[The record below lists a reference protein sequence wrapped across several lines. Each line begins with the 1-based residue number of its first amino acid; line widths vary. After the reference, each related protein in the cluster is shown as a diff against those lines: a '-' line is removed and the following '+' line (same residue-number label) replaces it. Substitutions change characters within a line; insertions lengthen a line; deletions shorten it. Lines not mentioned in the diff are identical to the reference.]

1 MKLRTSTILAAA
13 ITMPAVAMAETTLIM
28 PQQDEPR
35 TLSPAPSSD
44 TGGHGPTSN
53 IYSHLVVMDW
63 GIVDGVAAY
72 GDLADSWDVS
82 EDATTYTF
90 QLNTD
95 ARWHDGE
102 DVTSED
108 VKFTY
113 ERIIEEG
120 YTFSSF
126 LRNVESIETP
136 DDDTVVI
143 TLKGPDMAFLPMM
156 AQGAQWTGKI
166 YPEHLWAD
174 QDGFDTGPY
183 VNEPV
188 GSGPFTFVRWDRGS
202 AVVLDANEDYFRGAP
217 EVDTLIFRT
226 IPDANVARAEFEAG
240 QFPYLPFNYAPP
252 LAEAPIFEED
262 PDINVVYT
270 ASHFSRDLQLNLN
283 HEALGNQQV
292 REAIALAMD
301 RDEMNR
307 LAFNNSW
314 TPGYYAGVSSLQKW
328 INEDARFPAHD
339 AEAAEQLL
347 DEAGFP
353 RGDDGWRFSVNV
365 TGPNISDCT
374 AITEILVRQLRDVG
388 IEAELER
395 FDQSTWFSR
404 IQEKQFDISCYFGR
418 YGPDPDAYREHFS
431 TTGARNF
438 MSYSNAELDELAAEA
453 NTISDEATRQEMY
466 GRIQEIVVRDMPY
479 INVFEEQKMSLVRPG
494 WSGFAVMPDGF
505 NKSISWFGVYG
516 VTGPDDAE

>member
-1 MKLRTSTILAAA
+1 MKLRFSTML
-13 ITMPAVAMAETTLIM
+13 VAMVALPIAALADTTLVM

-35 TLSPAPSSD
+35 TLSPGPSSD

-63 GIVDGVAAY
+63 GIVEGVAVY

-82 EDATTYTF
+82 EDGTTYTF
-90 QLNTD
+90 NLNPD
-95 ARWHDGE
+95 AKWHDGE
-102 DVTSED
+102 QVTSED

-113 ERIIEEG
+113 ERIMEQG

-126 LRNVESIETP
+126 LRDVKSIETP
-136 DDDTVVI
+136 DDLTVVI
-143 TLKGPDMAFLPMM
+143 TLNKTNMAFLPMM

-174 QDGFDTGPY
+174 QEGFDTGPY

-188 GSGPFTFVRWDRGS
+188 GSGPFRFVRWDRGS
-202 AVVLDANEDYFRGAP
+202 AVVLEANEDYFRGPP

-252 LAEAPIFEED
+252 LAEAPIFEAD

-283 HEALGNQQV
+283 HEALGVPEV
-292 REAIALAMD
+292 RQAIAYAID
-301 RDEMNR
+301 RETMNR
-307 LAFNNSW
+307 IAFNNSW
-314 TPGYYAGVSSLQKW
+314 TPGYYAGVSSQSQW
-328 INEDARFPAHD
+328 INEDARFPEHD
-339 AEAAEQLL
+339 AAMAEQLL

-353 RGDDGWRFSVNV
+353 RGDDGWRFAIKV
-365 TGPNISDCT
+365 TGPNISDCE
-374 AITEILVRQLRDVG
+374 AITEILVQQLREVG
-388 IEAELER
+388 IEAELEK
-395 FDQSTWFSR
+395 FDQSTWFTR
-404 IQEKQFDISCYFGR
+404 IQEKNFDISCYFGR

-431 TTGARNF
+431 TDAARNF
-438 MSYSNAELDELAAEA
+438 MSYSDAELDEIAAEA
-453 NTISDEATRQEMY
+453 NTLTDADARSEMY
-466 GRIQEIVVRDMPY
+466 DRIQEIIVRDMPY

-505 NKSISWFGVYG
+505 NKSISWFGVYA
-516 VTGPDDAE
+516 VTGQDN

>member
-1 MKLRTSTILAAA
+1 MTLRFSAMLAA
-13 ITMPAVAMAETTLIM
+13 MVALPLAAQAETTLVM

-63 GIVDGVAAY
+63 GIVDGVAVY

-82 EDATTYTF
+82 DDGTTYTF
-90 QLNTD
+90 YLNPN

-102 DVTSED
+102 PVTSED
-108 VKFTY
+108 VQFTY
-113 ERIIEEG
+113 ERIIERE

-126 LRNVESIETP
+126 LRDVETIETP
-136 DDDTVVI
+136 DDLTVVI
-143 TLKGPDMAFLPMM
+143 TLDRPNMAFLPMM

-174 QDGFDTGPY
+174 QEGFDTGPY
-183 VNEPV
+183 VNEPI
-188 GSGPFTFVRWDRGS
+188 GSGPFRFVRWDRGS
-202 AVVLDANEDYFRGAP
+202 AVVLEANQDYFRGAP
-217 EVDTLIFRT
+217 QVDTLIFRT

-252 LAEAPIFEED
+252 LAEAPIFEAD

-283 HEALGNQQV
+283 HEALGVLEV
-292 REAIALAMD
+292 RQAIAYAMD
-301 RDEMNR
+301 REAMNR
-307 LAFNNSW
+307 IAFNNSW
-314 TPGYYAGVSSLQKW
+314 TPGYYAGVSSQAQW
-328 INEDARFPAHD
+328 INEDARFPDHD
-339 AEAAEQLL
+339 LAMAEQLL

-353 RGDDGWRFSVNV
+353 RGDDGWRFSVSV
-365 TGPNISDCT
+365 TGPNISDCE
-374 AITEILVRQLRDVG
+374 AITEILVQQLREVG
-388 IEAELER
+388 INAELER
-395 FDQSTWFSR
+395 FDQSTWFTR
-404 IQEKQFDISCYFGR
+404 IQERNFDISCYFGR

-431 TTGARNF
+431 TDGARNF
-438 MSYSNAELDELAAEA
+438 MSYSDAELDELAAEA
-453 NTISDEATRQEMY
+453 NMLTDPEARGEMY
-466 GRIQEIVVRDMPY
+466 DRIQEIIVRDMPY

-494 WSGFAVMPDGF
+494 WTGFAVMPDGF
-505 NKSISWFGVYG
+505 NRSISWFGVYA
-516 VTGPDDAE
+516 VTGPED

>member
-1 MKLRTSTILAAA
+1 MIPRLLPLVAALVA
-13 ITMPAVAMAETTLIM
+13 LPVIAPAEVLLVM

-63 GIVDGVAAY
+63 GIVEGVAAY
-72 GDLADSWDVS
+72 GDLAESWEVS
-82 EDATTYTF
+82 DDATVYTF
-90 QLNTD
+90 RLHPGVL
-95 ARWHDGE
+95 WHDG
-102 DVTSED
+102 VPLTSAD

-113 ERIIEEG
+113 ERIMAKG

-126 LRNVESIETP
+126 LRDVKSIETP
-136 DDDTVVI
+136 DDLTVVI
-143 TLKGPDMAFLPMM
+143 TLNKPDMAFLPMM

-166 YPEHLWAD
+166 YPQHLWAD
-174 QDGFDTGPY
+174 QEGFDTGPY

-188 GSGPFTFVRWDRGS
+188 GSGPFRFVRWDKGS
-202 AVVLDANEDYFRGAP
+202 AVVLEANPDYFRGPPAI
-217 EVDTLIFRT
+217 DTLVFRT
-226 IPDANVARAEFEAG
+226 IPDANVARAEFDAG

-252 LAEAPIFEED
+252 WAEAPMLEAD
-262 PDINVVYT
+262 PEINVVYT
-270 ASHFSRDLQLNLN
+270 PSHFSRDLQLNLN
-283 HEALGNQQV
+283 HEALGNPLV
-292 REAIALAMD
+292 REAIALAID
-301 RDEMNR
+301 REAMNR
-307 LAFNNSW
+307 IAFNNSW
-314 TPGYYAGVSSLQKW
+314 TPGYFAGVSSQAKW
-328 INEDARFPAHD
+328 INETARFPDHD
-339 AEAAEQLL
+339 KARAEQLL

-353 RGDDGWRFSVNV
+353 RGADGFRFRVGV

-374 AITEILVRQLRDVG
+374 AITEILVQQLRDVG
-388 IEAELER
+388 INAELER

-404 IQEKQFDISCYFGR
+404 IQEKNFDISCYFGR

-438 MSYSNAELDELAAEA
+438 MSYSNAELDALAAEA
-453 NTISDEATRQEMY
+453 VTISDEDRRREMY
-466 GRIQEIVVRDMPY
+466 GRIQEIIVRDKPY

-494 WSGFAVMPDGF
+494 WTGFSVMPDGF

-516 VTGPDDAE
+516 VVPPSP